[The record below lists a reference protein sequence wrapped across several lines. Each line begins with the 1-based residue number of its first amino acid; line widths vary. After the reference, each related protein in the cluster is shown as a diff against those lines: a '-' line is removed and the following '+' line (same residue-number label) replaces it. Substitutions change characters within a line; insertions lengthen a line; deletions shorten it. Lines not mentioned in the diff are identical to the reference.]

1 MASGNDDSAAST
13 GITVKGRVLSVSL
26 RTKGWH
32 KNGIFTPMKKLWYL
46 LLLCDPQFAAAQK
59 NAPRIVNIVNF
70 IRLLEPRDSA
80 ITQDVLFQTVASQIR
95 LMKENR
101 LGGTFLLQYDALMD
115 PRYQRLLKSLPD
127 SNFEIGAWWEITQ
140 PHVERAGLHWRGRYP
155 WDWDANVDFST
166 GYTPAEREKL
176 VDVYMEDF
184 KKIYGRYPASVGS
197 WFIDSYTLDYMY
209 RKYGIVATCNC
220 KDQIGTDGYTLW
232 GGYWNQAYYPS
243 LKNAYMPAQTIA
255 AQLPVPVFRMLG
267 SDPVRQY
274 ESGLGSNGQG
284 VVTLEPVYPR
294 AGGDSA
300 WVHWYFDQFVH
311 GACMAYA
318 YVQAG
323 QENSFTWPAMQKGL
337 GIQFPLIAR
346 LRDSG
351 LIRVQTLEQS
361 GRWFKKNFKLTPP
374 TAVTVDKDLD
384 SSNKKAIW
392 FDSRFFRLSIAWE
405 NGRLRIRDLHL
416 FDENISDN
424 IKKDSA
430 TGSYALLTLPVVDG
444 FVWSDKTHLA
454 GLRLKALIDGREEE
468 LSGGDPIVTDNT
480 PGKLHIVWPLKS
492 NSNATM
498 IIDITQRQLKMHLEG
513 QAPEK
518 WWLELTTAP
527 KAVLPFT
534 TVGPKI
540 AHAHFHGTAY
550 SIHAT
555 RGQFGQGANLT
566 ITPEGQSIALDL

>member
-1 MASGNDDSAAST
+1 
-13 GITVKGRVLSVSL
+13 
-26 RTKGWH
+26 
-32 KNGIFTPMKKLWYL
+32 MKKLWL
-46 LLLCDPQFAAAQK
+46 IFLLCGPLFAGAQSS
-59 NAPRIVNIVNF
+59 ARVPHIVNIVNF
-70 IRLLEPRDSA
+70 IRLLEPRDA
-80 ITQDVLFQTVASQIR
+80 AVTEDVLYQTVVSQIK
-95 LMKENR
+95 LMRENR
-101 LGGTFLLQYDALMD
+101 LGGTFLLQYDALID
-115 PRYQRLLKSLPD
+115 PRYERLLKSLPD

-166 GYTPAEREKL
+166 GYTFAEREKL

-243 LKNAYMPAQTIA
+243 LKNAYMPAQTA
-255 AQLPVPVFRMLG
+255 AGQLPVPVFRMLG
-267 SDPVRQY
+267 SDPIRQY

-284 VVTLEPVYPR
+284 VVTLEPVYPF

-300 WVHWYFDQFVH
+300 WVHWYLDQFVH

-337 GIQFPLIAR
+337 TIQFPLIAR

-351 LIRVQTLEQS
+351 LVKVQTLEQS
-361 GRWFKKNFKLTPP
+361 GRWFKKQFKLTPA
-374 TAVTVDKDLD
+374 TAVTVNKDINGGD
-384 SSNKKAIW
+384 QQVIW
-392 FDSRFFRLSIAWE
+392 FDSRFFRLSIAWD
-405 NGRLRIRDLHL
+405 NHTLRIRDLHL
-416 FDENISDN
+416 FDENITDN

-430 TGSYALLTLPVVDG
+430 TGSYALLTLPFVDG

-454 GLRLKALIDGREEE
+454 GLRLKAKINGQEQE
-468 LSGGDPIVTDNT
+468 LMGGDPVVTDSI
-480 PGKLHIVWPLKS
+480 PGKLHIVWPLAANK
-492 NSNATM
+492 ATFV
-498 IIDITQRQLKMHLEG
+498 IDVDERQLRMHMEPPFG
-513 QAPEK
+513 SAPAGGPAPTA
-518 WWLELTTAP
+518 WWLELTTASR
-527 KAVLPFT
+527 AALPFT
-534 TVGPKI
+534 HIDPHV
-540 AHAHFHGTAY
+540 ANARFHGTAY
-550 SIHAT
+550 SVRVT
-555 RGQFGQGANLT
+555 SGQFVQPAGDAVFR
-566 ITPEGQSIALDL
+566 ITPEKQSIVLDL

>member
-1 MASGNDDSAAST
+1 
-13 GITVKGRVLSVSL
+13 
-26 RTKGWH
+26 
-32 KNGIFTPMKKLWYL
+32 MKKLWYL
-46 LLLCDPQFAAAQK
+46 LLLSSPLPAGAQ
-59 NAPRIVNIVNF
+59 APPPRIINIVNF

-80 ITQDVLFQTVASQIR
+80 ITRDVLFQTVASQIR
-95 LMKENR
+95 LMRENH
-101 LGGTFLLQYDALMD
+101 LGGTFLLQYDALMN
-115 PRYQRLLKSLPD
+115 PHYQQLLKALPD

-184 KKIYGRYPASVGS
+184 KKIYGHYPASVGS

-243 LKNAYMPAQTIA
+243 LKNAYMPAQTSA
-255 AQLPVPVFRMLG
+255 GQLPVPVFRMLG

-284 VVTLEPVYPR
+284 VITLEPVYPQ
-294 AGGDSA
+294 AGGDST

-337 GIQFPLIAR
+337 NIQFPLIAR

-351 LIRVQTLEQS
+351 LVRVQTLEQS

-374 TAVTVDKDLD
+374 TAVTVNKDID
-384 SSNKKAIW
+384 GSDKKAIW

-405 NGRLRIRDLHL
+405 NSRLRIRDLHL

-424 IKKDSA
+424 IKKDSV

-444 FVWSDKTHLA
+444 SVWSDKTHLA

-468 LSGGDPIVTDNT
+468 LAGGDPIVTDNIS
-480 PGKLHIVWPLKS
+480 GKLHIVWPLNNHKA
-492 NSNATM
+492 NL
-498 IIDITQRQLKMHLEG
+498 IIDLDERQIKMHLE
-513 QAPEK
+513 APEH
-518 WWLELTTAP
+518 WWFELTTAA
-527 KAVLPFT
+527 KATIPFT
-534 TVGPKI
+534 QITTHDL
-540 AHAHFHGTAY
+540 HARFHGTNY

-555 RGQFGQGANLT
+555 KGQFEQPGNGVVLK
-566 ITPEGQSIALDL
+566 ITPQAQSIVLDL

>member
-1 MASGNDDSAAST
+1 
-13 GITVKGRVLSVSL
+13 
-26 RTKGWH
+26 
-32 KNGIFTPMKKLWYL
+32 MKKLWYL
-46 LLLCDPQFAAAQK
+46 LLLGGPLLAGAQK
-59 NAPRIVNIVNF
+59 PTPRIVNIVNF
-70 IRLLEPRDSA
+70 IRLLEPRDSG

-95 LMKENR
+95 LMRENR
-101 LGGTFLLQYDALMD
+101 LGGTFLLQYDALMN
-115 PRYQRLLKSLPD
+115 PRYQELLKGLPD

-243 LKNAYMPAQTIA
+243 LKNAYMPAQTA
-255 AQLPVPVFRMLG
+255 AGQLPVPVFRMLG
-267 SDPVRQY
+267 SDPIRQY
-274 ESGLGSNGQG
+274 ESGLGGNGQG
-284 VVTLEPVYPR
+284 VITLEPVYPH

-300 WVHWYFDQFVH
+300 WVHWYFNQFVH

-337 GIQFPLIAR
+337 NIQFPLIAR

-351 LIRVQTLEQS
+351 LVKVLTLEQS
-361 GRWFKKNFKLTPP
+361 GRWFKRNFRLTPP
-374 TAVTVDKDLD
+374 TAVTVSKDLD
-384 SSNKKAIW
+384 GSDKKAIW
-392 FDSRFFRLSIAWE
+392 FDSRFYRLSIVWE
-405 NGRLRIRDLHL
+405 NNRLRIRDLHL

-454 GLRLKALIDGREEE
+454 GLRLKGITGGREQE
-468 LSGGDPIVTDNT
+468 LTGGNPVVTEST
-480 PGKLHIVWPLKS
+480 PGKLHIVWPLNTGS
-492 NSNATM
+492 HANFV
-498 IIDITQRQLKMHLEG
+498 IDLDERHVKMHLEQ
-513 QAPEK
+513 QAHGLPAEQLPSQ

-534 TVGPKI
+534 RITRHD
-540 AHAHFHGTAY
+540 AYARFQGTGY

-555 RGQFGQGANLT
+555 HGLFEQPAAGAVLR
-566 ITPEGQSIALDL
+566 ITSQAQTIALDL